1 MNTSLDEQQKLQAA
15 TPLAPPTTDT
25 SYLDRLDDTLTI
37 AEETLKNAELID
49 RIESAPKRTALAVS
63 VVIPVYNERDTISE
77 IVDRVRAVGVH
88 TEIIIVDDFS
98 LDGTRTVLLDL
109 AKQPGV
115 KVLFHGYNRGKG
127 AALRTAFAE
136 ATGDVILIQDAD
148 LEYSPHDYPLL
159 LKPLELGTANVV
171 YGSRFLANAQ
181 QDPSRLHRFG
191 NWLLTAFSNLLTGQ
205 QLTDMETCYKVFRR
219 ELLEKFELEQDRF
232 GFEPE
237 FTAKL
242 SNIGEKIVEVPVSY
256 DSRDYSEGKKI
267 GIRDA
272 INALWC
278 IVKYRR

>member
-1 MNTSLDEQQKLQAA
+1 MNTSLDEQQKLAA
-15 TPLAPPTTDT
+15 APALTADT

-37 AEETLKNAELID
+37 AEETLKSADLID
-49 RIESAPKRTALAVS
+49 APAKDFKKTALAVS
-63 VVIPVYNERDTISE
+63 VVIPVYNERDTIAE
-77 IVDRVRAVGVH
+77 IVDRVRAVSVH
-88 TEIIIVDDFS
+88 TEIIIVDDYS
-98 LDGTRTVLLDL
+98 LDGTRTVLLDI
-109 AKQPGV
+109 ARQPGV

-127 AALRTAFAE
+127 AALRTAFA
-136 ATGDVILIQDAD
+136 AAKGDVILIQDAD

-219 ELLEKFELEQDRF
+219 ELLERFDLEQNRF

-237 FTAKL
+237 LTAKL

-267 GIRDA
+267 GVRDA

-278 IVKYRR
+278 IIKYRRK